1 MTVLRPRLRGL
12 VSRLALFYV
21 LLSLPTLI
29 VVESAILI
37 YEFAHFMHGIADGR
51 FDRAAESGASDL
63 ASRWP
68 GLRGGPDDP
77 RHVALRTW
85 LDAFVLR
92 LQQPRGGLTPDESY
106 VLMELA
112 DAPLAAAIFA
122 TDGRELARSTG
133 DGNWGPTMPD
143 AADVARAAQGGTID
157 LPGAE
162 NPYRIRRVLAPIR
175 TGETTA
181 GVLFVELRLPLPWR
195 RFLLDSSFESPTVLA
210 FLIVFGIAS
219 SIFLAWWVTRRLNRV
234 ASAAT
239 AWSRGDFSQ
248 GIGDR
253 SRDELGGLSSLLD
266 RMALDLR
273 SLMRSRAQLAML
285 AERQR
290 LARDLHDTVKQ
301 KAFALNLQ
309 LATARRVIGDAPGSE
324 RLDQAQRLT
333 QQIQQELAQILDELR
348 ASDAELPLPERV
360 RARAIEWSHTSGIVP
375 GFALDDLP
383 PLPRADEESL
393 LRILDEALANVLR
406 HAAATRLDI
415 ALRRETD
422 RVHLA
427 IEDNGRGI
435 AADRGSGM
443 GLGNMRERAEA
454 LPGGRFELDT
464 SPGKGTRVAVSFVVA
479 ENPIA

>member
-51 FDRAAESGASDL
+51 FDRAAEAGASDL
-63 ASRWP
+63 ASRWT
-68 GLRGGPDDP
+68 GLRGADDAG
-77 RHVALRTW
+77 HVALRTW

-112 DAPLAAAIFA
+112 DAPLAAAVFA
-122 TDGRELARSTG
+122 PDGRELARAAG
-133 DGNWGPTMPD
+133 DDNWTPMMPD
-143 AADVARAAQGGTID
+143 APEIARAAQGATID
-157 LPGAE
+157 LAGAE
-162 NPYRIRRVLAPIR
+162 NPYRIRRVLAPILVD
-175 TGETTA
+175 GATA

-273 SLMRSRAQLAML
+273 SLMRSRAQLATL

-348 ASDAELPLPERV
+348 ASDAELPFPERV

-375 GFALDDLP
+375 DFALDDLP
-383 PLPRADEESL
+383 PLPKAEEESL
-393 LRILDEALANVLR
+393 LRIVDEALANVLR
-406 HAAATRLDI
+406 HAGATRLDI
-415 ALRRETD
+415 TLRREAD
-422 RVHLA
+422 RVRLA
-427 IEDNGRGI
+427 IADNGRGI

-443 GLGNMRERAEA
+443 GLSNMRERAEA
-454 LPGGRFELDT
+454 LPGGRFELDA
-464 SPGKGTRVAVSFVVA
+464 SPGEGTRVAVSFVVA
-479 ENPIA
+479 ENTIA

>member
-51 FDRAAESGASDL
+51 FDRAAEAGASDL
-63 ASRWP
+63 ASRWT
-68 GLRGGPDDP
+68 GLRGADDAG
-77 RHVALRTW
+77 HVALRTW

-112 DAPLAAAIFA
+112 DAPLAAAVFA
-122 TDGRELARSTG
+122 PDGRELARTAG
-133 DGNWGPTMPD
+133 DDNWTPMMPD
-143 AADVARAAQGGTID
+143 APEIARAAQGATID
-157 LPGAE
+157 LAGAE
-162 NPYRIRRVLAPIR
+162 NPYRIRRVLAPILVD
-175 TGETTA
+175 GATA

-273 SLMRSRAQLAML
+273 SLMRSRAQLATL

-348 ASDAELPLPERV
+348 ASDAELPFPERV

-375 GFALDDLP
+375 DFALDDLP
-383 PLPRADEESL
+383 PLPKAEEESL
-393 LRILDEALANVLR
+393 LRIVDEALANVLR
-406 HAAATRLDI
+406 HAGATRLDI
-415 ALRRETD
+415 TLRREAD
-422 RVHLA
+422 RVRLA
-427 IEDNGRGI
+427 IADNGRGI

-443 GLGNMRERAEA
+443 GLSNMRERAEA
-454 LPGGRFELDT
+454 LPGGRFELDA
-464 SPGKGTRVAVSFVVA
+464 SPGEGTRVAVSFVVA
-479 ENPIA
+479 ENTIA